1 MVSRSCS
8 IRLIRKSPLNRPR
21 NDDRIIFRFLG
32 VNIAVEY
39 WDGHS
44 EARQHMTLTRLT
56 LRDYVS
62 ILVRALRADTDPFEE
77 IQFNFPGFPVVVYSI
92 ESLTSSDVTT
102 AVKDMAEAVDHSWRH
117 IREVQFDDSDS
128 DSDETGSDGSS
139 TTITIDEGVNLDER
153 RPRPFRSGSPA
164 PY

>member
-8 IRLIRKSPLNRPR
+8 IRIIRKAPQNRPR

-39 WDGHS
+39 WDAHS
-44 EARQHMTLTRLT
+44 QATQHMTLTSLT

-62 ILVRALRADTDPFEE
+62 ILLRIIRGDDEPFDS
-77 IQFNFPGFPVVVYSI
+77 IQFNFPGFPVVVYTI
-92 ESLTSSDVTT
+92 ESLSSTDLTSSI
-102 AVKDMAEAVDHSWRH
+102 KDMAEAVDHSWRH

-128 DSDETGSDGSS
+128 DETGSDGSS
-139 TTITIDEGVNLDER
+139 TTITIDEGVNVNER
-153 RPRPFRSGSPA
+153 RGPLFRSGSPG